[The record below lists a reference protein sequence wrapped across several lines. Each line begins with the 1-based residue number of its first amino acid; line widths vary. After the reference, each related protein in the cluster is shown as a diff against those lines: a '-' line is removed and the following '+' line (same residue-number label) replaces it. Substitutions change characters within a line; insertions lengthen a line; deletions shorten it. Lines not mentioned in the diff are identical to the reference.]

1 MNAVEQDIEW
11 TLKASGSSG
20 TAKRKSEQLLLMG
33 ARFKKYHL
41 ETTRVKVLEVSF
53 AGELAQALEDLRSAA
68 RAASGISGLA
78 LPTLRL
84 RASLLAR
91 LPNVIAL
98 DRDLGQRRSGEP
110 PRAAAVLFN
119 TLGESGNDP
128 GALIAQILTRWH
140 HDVLDSWASHYKAE
154 KPARRLLE
162 AAKSSNIHIA
172 PVERPL
178 LQKGSSGPAARP
190 DLSLIVRDVAERLI
204 GEELFP
210 GLGPIEL
217 VLEGGYRDPGRGN
230 EIDLMTGPRRIA
242 RRDESFSMVASLSA
256 VTVPYSEEVY
266 LKVSA
271 MKRVWACKPPAPKRN
286 APFGVRG
293 YVMGPARPIVTVSVE
308 RRREGGW
315 QFGEDYAEWL
325 AIAQASG
332 TTDIGRGA
340 LPTTLEEALRQRLPQ
355 EHGWWAGLPQLTTLF
370 DSVAP
375 HTVFE
380 GDEHDLSETVFARLS
395 EIISPDIPFRSV
407 PLRNARSSANVAML
421 RLSDLGLAGQ
431 ALTETEEEAPGELL
445 DEEGDGSDSAEE
457 AERRTLQRHREE
469 NQEAL
474 RRIHKDVKPAL
485 WAFYREERER
495 QVIEKSVA
503 QLFGDAVDL
512 QMELLPEGTHGLRE
526 RLPGKDLK
534 PSQRFDLRVT
544 AWTDAVKVIKNTQAP
559 RHVLICA
566 SDREGARPEDAVN
579 YYAGIHAMCLAD
591 ANVHHVLPIGGGDS
605 NRATQHFVHRLQ
617 SALLDVF
624 LAHSGVVFGTE
635 AFLRPLFSGNPP
647 NYVYGVQAA
656 RSNARSYSGER
667 NVSFLI
673 FTRLHVKS
681 GTTEVRFIYSEKG
694 KTYDTPWLPFSAGLR
709 WLGGQRALEGNPAW
723 LESSAAK
730 EVRVRLGNIADED
743 PRALVLI
750 DWSSMAS
757 LWRGIRDEDLT
768 HGGGVP
774 RIDGGKDISAAC
786 PKMTLVRLRRGAPS
800 MTLRTK
806 TTTVYERSGQQAG
819 FSGVRAT
826 RETYSDT
833 YVTTTGRIIA
843 LAPTKIPPRDRPRG
857 HYIQSMRYRKTTQT
871 VRGQSCYRITQ
882 RMGRPDKQ
890 LPTFKLRVLEPSHED
905 AALPAPLEV
914 TVMSAPVD
922 VNPDNVAIAVFGLR
936 LGYVHYGDWTALP
949 APLFFKRK
957 IDDYVIRYRSPSRS
971 AVDDESEEEE
981 LALTEGVTAE
991 KEEAVE
997 IVGEGPGE
1005 VGYLRETAQAVVASL
1020 GASAAQA
1027 PALSET
1033 FPAIPEGEEG
1043 TYPEPSNTETE
1054 HEAPAPL
1061 SDADLAIL
1069 PGSVGDNRLLEL
1081 VRCAARENIALRGSM
1096 AGFKRR
1102 MLYSDMLRGRIR
1114 VQVSVPSFVNA
1125 EGIFG
1130 TEPPTD
1136 REALRR
1142 FWCSQHEMLWVARNE
1157 QMPALQK
1164 LGGWV
1169 MRRLA
1174 IPQSGASLYGYSLF
1188 PRSSLFAL
1196 VRERWEKYVSLQR
1209 TEDASLSEELNETDI
1224 KLDTLTEWA
1233 IQEEDDA
1240 LLAWLIFG
1248 CAHFPVVGVLESV
1261 LPKLSSPV
1269 GPLTREALHYF
1280 LTCVRAVRAALQ
1292 AKPGANI
1299 AFNNWYP
1306 RALAEAVCATHVEDR
1321 NRETASPNS
1330 NEPLFAPAVDMLAS
1344 HAAAVALSKSDEK
1357 APGRSEAVSAAV
1369 AHPNLA
1375 VSQMVP
1381 DPSPATND
1389 VSALLVRLRPGDS
1402 QFEGVLA
1409 SVRAG
1414 LEALEQEH
1422 QAILSARARAT
1433 EEAEK
1438 ASIREQSELQ
1448 ERYNDLSASRAQLLI
1463 EMRTT
1468 LPDTECWVIQALPE
1482 VAPSAEGI
1490 VGFAEALEA
1499 VRQRVVAAVNAQAE
1513 YKTVEQRAMPP
1524 SALTPR
1530 DQMRHRAQWREAL
1543 RTASETFET
1552 AFTALETQIREAR
1565 WFGVVP
1571 EAIAQREFEEAPIS
1585 GETVLPG
1592 ATSEADH
1599 KDSLALT
1606 DVSIATERIALA
1618 TTDST
1623 PVGRVEHAQQVSALA
1638 PAPAPEPPPSSSEAG
1653 TLQVGPQVDE
1663 ILPSEETRSR
1673 VLSAPTDTRPS
1684 TEQELLDDATA
1695 VLALAPE
1702 VLAGRE
1708 QAGTV
1713 RSLVH
1718 AKAFVVADV
1727 YLQALQLNAV
1737 ASAATDHE
1745 ILIGAALDAVR
1756 RLRSEVPQ
1764 GGGAYGAKLR
1774 ERLEGEG
1781 LAVPDCEA
1789 LGSALGVL
1797 SAGIGEMLFPQIEGS
1812 GRWSFIEY
1820 LRPRLAQFSELGNL
1834 IERVSSLEGFNFS
1847 REMLVAASIGARTEA
1862 QSQLARMRERASR
1875 WTQDESLYKNWMAS
1889 DYKQLHE
1896 ALFKDQQFPIARC
1909 LALIANG
1916 EDQRL
1921 DAAYHDARKKLESP
1935 LHTIE
1940 EFGKKLGRRRSFDG
1954 VARRQIQENLHR
1966 THQFIKEYLESVSR
1980 AKGIQA
1986 PVTAKERA
1994 VLLALYQDLIR
2005 AIGYLEELAF
2015 ENPRSTLYR
2024 KLACCALNE
2033 VKCIFDGAEHQR
2045 SIKDDEQLLL
2055 LRLPL
2060 GSDLRP
2066 SMSAQTDSAGNT
2078 IPPVVDPVEV
2088 IGEIENLAGRMAE
2101 VQDGIDSRWVEREL
2115 ESALEDHLAHTRVLP
2130 ARRIERLLGRGT
2142 STRVNEQ
2149 RQAART
2155 LSDDLQ
2161 KERQRVTNAV
2171 ALGSLT
2177 QSEASRM
2184 LRLIEEL
2191 LQGTR
2196 ILGDPEAAA
2205 RAVPDFPHA
2214 YAALRRLVTQPLN
2227 ERLKESTR
2235 EFLDSLDRYQAE
2247 NPSAPQLKSDIER
2260 IRAIANE
2267 GRASSLRVAADML
2280 SLLKEGALPKKVPA
2294 RSTSVAQSYKEFVDQ
2309 LKRDVNTHQ
2318 LTIESLAER
2327 LREKPH
2333 EGDPAWLAPLDERDR
2348 SDAIAFLKNWAAL
2361 CAGRTREEIEKP
2373 LNGFFRGLKPLEP
2386 SIVVQTQAGKQRT
2399 EFQFETSPFLSFDR
2413 SVIQVF
2419 IPPALGSSATLVQ
2432 GIVFRNK
2439 ASEAQLRQAIDE
2451 CAQTTPTFLLGR
2463 GNLSLEAR
2471 AVLSRHN
2478 PVLLIDDDLVA
2489 YAAVQREERLAKLMQ
2504 VALLTFNG
2512 NPYDD
2517 YGRPV
2522 PPEMFFGRRKELSS
2536 LRQVKTAAVLFGG
2549 RRLGKSS
2556 LLDQLERDA
2565 QLRKNESVLYLTLNR
2580 VDHSLSDDPE
2590 FLAWRAILHRLIRAK
2605 VLGAPK
2611 REPTKASEISRY
2623 IEDEI
2628 LSNRAKTK
2636 AIYLL
2641 IDEADD
2647 LMERDLSRR
2656 SEFLAGLMH
2665 LAETVRDKCRFRF
2678 VVAGLHNLTRMA
2690 SDANSPL
2697 GKFDSIALKPFWAAE
2712 DVQRGIDLIR
2722 VPLEA
2727 LGFHFESGQED
2738 MPLRIMAVC
2747 NFYPAFI
2754 QLYCKR
2760 LVDRLYNR
2768 RDRQE
2773 PPTYITAKDLEAV
2786 EQDKDFLSDIR
2797 AKFRL
2802 NLELDKR
2809 YAAIALILA
2818 DQYYRDGA
2826 SALTASEVR
2835 DICEI
2840 AAPRHFETTG
2850 SGAYEAL
2857 LDEMEILTIL
2867 ERSGGRYSLRTPNI
2881 AMMLGDKDVVTEQ
2894 LEALSVEKP
2903 VRQRSRGEAR
2913 SLLTPMKQGS
2923 HEQCVFPMPSAW
2935 MRSILATPEGE
2946 GRGPPLE
2953 RALLVLVGN
2962 DRSGLAE
2969 TNKLKGKW
2977 QLADAAV
2984 VEVAQHL
2991 SAQEARSALV
3001 RGVRAGTPRPMRRLH
3016 LVASGSWKLSDLP
3029 EYARLATTLASSAA
3043 AGNSDVPMVRVGL
3056 IASTGRAYELARQ
3069 LAERQSADSTGW
3081 QAVAVPPWDD
3091 DALYYR
3097 LEQLER
3103 PYLCNDEKARNALLV
3118 ASGGFGS
3125 EIERLCGSIRS
3136 VEMALR
3142 AREDGE
3148 RHLAPDLESFYRQLN
3163 MPAAITSEELKCL
3176 EDLLR
3181 AIHGESRQSA
3191 RIEEYRQASNVTPAL
3206 LMFAHWMGLVQEAQ
3220 GGTWEVPEIY
3230 RRLLK

>member
-1 MNAVEQDIEW
+1 MNAQVEQDIEW
-11 TLKASGSSG
+11 MLKASGSSG
-20 TAKRKSEQLLLMG
+20 SAKRKSEQLLLMG
-33 ARFKKYHL
+33 ARFTRDYL
-41 ETTRVKVLEVSF
+41 ETTRVKTLEVSF
-53 AGELAQALEDLRSAA
+53 AGELAQALEELRSAA

-91 LPNVIAL
+91 IPNVIAL

-110 PRAAAVLFN
+110 SRPAAVLFD
-119 TLGESGNDP
+119 TSAESGGGP
-128 GALIAQILTRWH
+128 GALIAQILTRWY
-140 HDVLDSWASHYKAE
+140 HDVLDAWATRHKAE
-154 KPARRLLE
+154 KPVRRVLE
-162 AAKSSNIHIA
+162 AAKSSNIHVVPVDRQLLHKGGSA
-172 PVERPL
+172 PAPR
-178 LQKGSSGPAARP
+178 S
-190 DLSLIVRDVAERLI
+190 DLSLIVREVAERLI

-210 GLGPIEL
+210 GLGPVEL

-230 EIDLMTGPRRIA
+230 EIDLMTEPRHIA

-271 MKRVWACKPPAPKRN
+271 MKRVWACEPPAPKRN

-293 YVMGPARPIVTVSVE
+293 YVMGPARPTVTVSVE

-332 TTDIGRGA
+332 TADSAKDA
-340 LPTTLEEALRQRLPQ
+340 LPATLEEALRQRIPL
-355 EHGWWAGLPQLTTLF
+355 EHGWWSGLPQLTTLF

-380 GDEHDLSETVFARLS
+380 GDEYDLSEAVFARLP

-431 ALTETEEEAPGELL
+431 ALTETEEEAQSELL
-445 DEEGDGSDSAEE
+445 DEERAGSDSGEE

-474 RRIHKDVKPAL
+474 RRIHKGAKPAL

-495 QVIEKSVA
+495 HVIEKSVA

-512 QMELLPEGTHGLRE
+512 HMELLPEGTHGLRE
-526 RLPGKDLK
+526 RLPGKDSK
-534 PSQRFDLRVT
+534 PSQRFDLRVK
-544 AWTDAVKVIKNTQAP
+544 AWAEAAKVIKSTQAP

-566 SDREGARPEDAVN
+566 PDREGAKPEDAVN

-605 NRATQHFVHRLQ
+605 ERATQHFVHRLQ

-635 AFLRPLFSGNPP
+635 EFLRPLFSGNPP

-694 KTYDTPWLPFSAGLR
+694 KTCETPWLPFSAGLR
-709 WLGGQRALEGNPAW
+709 WLGSQRALEGNPAW
-723 LESSAAK
+723 LEASAAK

-750 DWSSMAS
+750 DWSSMAN

-786 PKMTLVRLRRGAPS
+786 PKMTLVRLRRGGPS
-800 MTLRTK
+800 ITLRTK

-819 FSGVRAT
+819 FSGGGAT
-826 RETYSDT
+826 GETYSDT

-843 LAPTKIPPRDRPRG
+843 LSPTKIPPRDRPRG

-882 RMGRPDKQ
+882 RMGRPDKE
-890 LPTFKLRVLEPSHED
+890 LPTFRLRVLEPSHED

-957 IDDYVIRYRSPSRS
+957 IDDYVIRYRSPTRS
-971 AVDDESEEEE
+971 TVDDEPEEEE
-981 LALTEGVTAE
+981 LALTEGGTAE
-991 KEEAVE
+991 KEEAH
-997 IVGEGPGE
+997 EGAAEGAGE

-1020 GASAAQA
+1020 GPTAA
-1027 PALSET
+1027 PA
-1033 FPAIPEGEEG
+1033 PAPSGILPAVADEEG
-1043 TYPEPSNTETE
+1043 THQELTEIETE

-1061 SDADLAIL
+1061 SDADLAVL
-1069 PGSVGDNRLLEL
+1069 PGAVSDDQLLEL
-1081 VRCAARENIALRGSM
+1081 VRRASRENILLGGSR

-1114 VQVSVPSFVNA
+1114 VQVSVPSFVNSD
-1125 EGIFG
+1125 GIFG
-1130 TEPPTD
+1130 NEPPTD

-1142 FWCSQHEMLWVARNE
+1142 FWDSQHEMLWVARNE

-1164 LGGWV
+1164 LGAWV
-1169 MRRLA
+1169 MRRLSL
-1174 IPQSGASLYGYSLF
+1174 PQGGMSIYGYSLF

-1196 VRERWEKYVSLQR
+1196 VRERWREYVLLQR
-1209 TEDASLSEELNETDI
+1209 AEITSQAEDLNEADT
-1224 KLDTLTEWA
+1224 KLDPLTEWA
-1233 IQEEDDA
+1233 TQEKDDA

-1248 CAHFPVVGVLESV
+1248 CAHFPAAGVLESV
-1261 LPKLSSPV
+1261 LPKLNPPF

-1280 LTCVRAVRAALQ
+1280 LTCVRAVRAVLEP
-1292 AKPGANI
+1292 KPRNI
-1299 AFNNWYP
+1299 SLNNWYP
-1306 RALAEAVCATHVEDR
+1306 RALANAVCATEAQNGV
-1321 NRETASPNS
+1321 REVSSSQSDERPST
-1330 NEPLFAPAVDMLAS
+1330 PAVVMAAP
-1344 HAAAVALSKSDEK
+1344 HAAALVSPDSGGEASSHPVAGST
-1357 APGRSEAVSAAV
+1357 AV
-1369 AHPNLA
+1369 AETESNHA
-1375 VSQMVP
+1375 S
-1381 DPSPATND
+1381 ATND
-1389 VSALLVRLRPGDS
+1389 VAALLVRLHPGES
-1402 QFEGVLA
+1402 EFESALA
-1409 SVRAG
+1409 AIREG
-1414 LEALEQEH
+1414 LETLEQEH
-1422 QAILSARARAT
+1422 QAILSARARTAK
-1433 EEAEK
+1433 EAEK
-1438 ASIREQSELQ
+1438 TRVREQSELQ
-1448 ERYNDLSASRAQLLI
+1448 ARYSDLSASREQLLT

-1468 LPDTECWVIQALPE
+1468 LPDTERWAIQALPE
-1482 VAPSAEGI
+1482 AIPSANDLG
-1490 VGFAEALEA
+1490 GFAEALEA
-1499 VRQRVVAAVNAQAE
+1499 VRQRVAAAVTAQAE
-1513 YKTVEQRAMPP
+1513 YKTVEERATPA
-1524 SALTPR
+1524 STLTPR
-1530 DQMRHRAQWREAL
+1530 DQMRHRAQWQEAL

-1565 WFGVVP
+1565 WFGAVP
-1571 EAIAQREFEEAPIS
+1571 EASEQRESEEAPIAR
-1585 GETVLPG
+1585 ETVLLG
-1592 ATSEADH
+1592 ITSEAIH
-1599 KDSLALT
+1599 KGSPAFSG
-1606 DVSIATERIALA
+1606 VSISAERIALA
-1618 TTDST
+1618 PADST
-1623 PVGRVEHAQQVSALA
+1623 PIDRVEQTQQVPALA
-1638 PAPAPEPPPSSSEAG
+1638 PEPAPEHSPSSSETG
-1653 TLQVGPQVDE
+1653 SPQVAAQGDE
-1663 ILPSEETRSR
+1663 IPPSEEALPQ
-1673 VLSAPTDTRPS
+1673 VLSTPVEVRPS
-1684 TEQELLDDATA
+1684 TEQELFDEASAA
-1695 VLALAPE
+1695 VALAPE

-1708 QAGTV
+1708 QAGTI
-1713 RSLVH
+1713 RNLVQ
-1718 AKAFVVADV
+1718 AKAFAVADV
-1727 YLQALQLNAV
+1727 YLQALRLNAV
-1737 ASAATDHE
+1737 AGAATDHE
-1745 ILIGAALDAVR
+1745 LLIGAALDAVR

-1764 GGGAYGAKLR
+1764 GGEVYGAKLR

-1781 LAVPDCEA
+1781 LTLPDCEA
-1789 LGSALGVL
+1789 LGAALGVL

-1812 GRWSFIEY
+1812 GRWTFIEY

-1862 QSQLARMRERASR
+1862 QSQLAHMRERARR
-1875 WTQDESLYKNWMAS
+1875 WAQDESLYKNWMAG

-1909 LALIANG
+1909 LAVIANG
-1916 EDQRL
+1916 EDQKL

-1935 LHTIE
+1935 LPTIE
-1940 EFGKKLGRRRSFDG
+1940 ELGKRLGRRRSFDG
-1954 VARRQIQENLHR
+1954 VARRQIQDNLHR
-1966 THQFIKEYLESVSR
+1966 THQFIKEYLEAVNR

-1994 VLLALYQDLIR
+1994 VLQALYQDLIG
-2005 AIGYLEELAF
+2005 AVSYLEELAF
-2015 ENPRSTLYR
+2015 ENPRSALHR
-2024 KLACCALNE
+2024 ELACRALNE

-2045 SIKDDEQLLL
+2045 PIKDDEQLLL

-2066 SMSAQTDSAGNT
+2066 SISAQTDGASNT

-2088 IGEIENLAGRMAE
+2088 IGEIENLTARMAE
-2101 VQDGIDSRWVEREL
+2101 MQDGIDSKWVQREL
-2115 ESALEDHLAHTRVLP
+2115 DSALEDHLAHIRLLP
-2130 ARRIERLLGRGT
+2130 ARRIERLLGRG
-2142 STRVNEQ
+2142 SGTRVNEQ
-2149 RQAART
+2149 KQAAKT

-2161 KERQRVTNAV
+2161 RERQRVTNAV

-2177 QSEASRM
+2177 QSEAARM

-2191 LQGTR
+2191 LQGVR
-2196 ILGDPEAAA
+2196 VLGDPDAAT

-2214 YAALRRLVTQPLN
+2214 YAAVRRLVTQPLN

-2235 EFLDSLDRYQAE
+2235 KFLDSLDKYQAE
-2247 NPSAPQLKSDIER
+2247 NPSSPQLQSDIER

-2267 GRASSLRVAADML
+2267 GSASSLRVAADMF
-2280 SLLKEGALPKKVPA
+2280 SLLKDGALPKKVPG
-2294 RSTSVAQSYKEFVDQ
+2294 RFTSVAQGYKEFVDH

-2327 LREKPH
+2327 LGEKPQD
-2333 EGDPAWLAPLDERDR
+2333 GDPAWLAPLDERDR
-2348 SDAIAFLKNWAAL
+2348 SEAIAFLKNWAAL
-2361 CAGRTREEIEKP
+2361 CAGRTREEIERP
-2373 LNGFFRGLKPLEP
+2373 LNEFLRGLKPLEP
-2386 SIVVQTQAGKQRT
+2386 SIVVQTQAGRLRT
-2399 EFQFETSPFLSFDR
+2399 EFQFETSPFLSLDR
-2413 SVIQVF
+2413 SITQVF
-2419 IPPALGSSATLVQ
+2419 IPPALGSSATLIQ
-2432 GIVFRNK
+2432 GIVVRNK

-2451 CAQTTPTFLLGR
+2451 CAQTIPTFLLAR
-2463 GNLSLEAR
+2463 GNLSLETR
-2471 AVLSRHN
+2471 AVLSRHT

-2522 PPEMFFGRRKELSS
+2522 PPEMFFGRRKELAS

-2580 VDHSLSDDPE
+2580 ADHSLSDDPE

-2605 VLGAPK
+2605 VLAAPK
-2611 REPTKASEISRY
+2611 REPAKANEIPRY

-2628 LSNRAKTK
+2628 LSSRAKTK

-2647 LMERDLSRR
+2647 LMERDLTRR
-2656 SEFLAGLMH
+2656 SEFLARLMH
-2665 LAETVRDKCRFRF
+2665 LAETVKEKCKFRF

-2697 GKFDSIALKPFWAAE
+2697 GKFDSIALKPFWAQE

-2727 LGFHFESGQED
+2727 LGFHFEPGQED

-2754 QLYCKR
+2754 QLYCKK
-2760 LVDRLYNR
+2760 LADRLYNR

-2818 DQYYRDGA
+2818 DQYYREGA

-2835 DICEI
+2835 DICQI

-2881 AMMLGDKDVVTEQ
+2881 AMMLGDKDSVTQQ

-2913 SLLTPMKQGS
+2913 SLLTPMRQGS

-2935 MRSILATPEGE
+2935 MRGILATPEGD
-2946 GRGPPLE
+2946 GKGAPLE
-2953 RALLVLVGN
+2953 KALLVLVGN

-2969 TNKLKGKW
+2969 TNKLKGQW

-2984 VEVAQHL
+2984 LEVAQYL
-2991 SAQEARSALV
+2991 SAQAARSALV
-3001 RGVRAGTPRPMRRLH
+3001 RGVRVGAPRSMRRLH

-3043 AGNSDVPMVRVGL
+3043 TGNSDVPVVRVGL

-3069 LAERQSADSTGW
+3069 LTERQFTDATGW
-3081 QAVAVPPWDD
+3081 QAVPVPPWDD

-3103 PYLCNDEKARNALLV
+3103 PYLCNDEEARKALLA

-3125 EIERLCGSIRS
+3125 EIERLCAGTRS
-3136 VEMALR
+3136 VETALR

-3163 MPAAITSEELKCL
+3163 MPAAITAEELKSL

-3181 AIHGESRQSA
+3181 AIHGESRQSE
-3191 RIEEYRQASNVTPAL
+3191 RLEEYRQASNVTSAL
-3206 LMFAHWMGLVQEAQ
+3206 LMFAQWMGLLQEAQ